1 MMSKSQLKVTSHVA
15 RDLLSSAAAF
25 KNEAAAVWEY
35 VANSLQYLDPGVSP
49 VIQVTVDTGE
59 RWIRISDN
67 GRGMSVEDLQHFFT
81 MHGENLDRLTGRL
94 GRGKFGTGKSAAFG
108 IGKKLT
114 LETVR
119 SRRRNVVELDRETID
134 ASSGD
139 KIPVRWLVDSEDC
152 AQPNGTV
159 VTISD
164 IFVARLRT
172 NEIIDYIE
180 RHLQAFR
187 ARQPSVAVNDH
198 VCEYRP
204 PELVLTR
211 TFLPTPAQAKVI
223 GDGQLTIH
231 VARVP
236 LGDLEQG
243 VFVTAGP
250 GNLVGREDCGVA
262 HKEFGNYLF
271 GEIDVPALETF
282 ESPIQPYD
290 DSRSLRLNAEHPVV
304 RVLVGFLGSKL
315 EEVRQEQLRASRE
328 AHKSEQMRRLAQEA
342 DRIADFLNQDFRIL
356 RDRLDQIRAA
366 SASKGPAKSLFG
378 TSSDGAASDDAWT
391 KGTSERGN
399 VPDSSKVSTEGR
411 GQGRKSPDLTV
422 ESQRDPLGNQ
432 SVDPAGGKGTKPRSR
447 GGFEVR
453 YDHLGRDEQRS
464 KYDRTSL
471 AILINLD
478 HLAVANAMK
487 SSAPEDPI
495 FRRLSYEI
503 AFSEYSMALGY
514 ELARQDPDMPADD
527 LLYEV
532 RATLNRVSRA
542 AAALY
547 LA

>member
-1 MMSKSQLKVTSHVA
+1 MAKPQLKVTSHVA

-35 VANSLQYLDPGVSP
+35 VVNSLQYLDPGVSP
-49 VIQVTVDTGE
+49 VVQVTVDTGE

-67 GRGMSVEDLQHFFT
+67 GRGMSADDLQHFFT
-81 MHGENLDRLTGRL
+81 MHGENLERLAGRP
-94 GRGKFGTGKSAAFG
+94 GRGKFGTGKAAAFG
-108 IGKKLT
+108 IGRKLII
-114 LETVR
+114 ETVND
-119 SRRRNVVELDRETID
+119 RRRNVVELDRATID

-139 KIPVRWLVDSEDC
+139 KIPVRWVVDNENC
-152 AQPNGTV
+152 AQPNGTI

-211 TFLPTPAQAKVI
+211 TFAPTPAQARVI
-223 GDGQLTIH
+223 GECTLTIH

-236 LGDLEQG
+236 LADLEQG
-243 VFVTAGP
+243 VFVTAGA
-250 GNLVGREDCGVA
+250 GNLVGREDCGVT

-271 GEIDVPALETF
+271 GEIDVPALESF
-282 ESPIQPYD
+282 ETPIQPYD
-290 DSRSLRLNAEHPVV
+290 DSRSLKLNPEHPVV

-315 EEVRQEQLRASRE
+315 DEVRQEQVRLSRD

-342 DRIADFLNQDFRIL
+342 DRIAEFLNQDFRFL
-356 RDRLDQIRAA
+356 KERLDQIRAA

-378 TSSDGAASDDAWT
+378 SSAGGAGTDDTWA
-391 KGTSERGN
+391 KGTSERGELEQFAT
-399 VPDSSKVSTEGR
+399 PPAEGHGR
-411 GQGRKSPDLTV
+411 GRKPPDLTV
-422 ESQRDPLGNQ
+422 AGQRDPSGKQ
-432 SVDPAGGKGTKPRSR
+432 SVDPVGGDGSKRRAR

-453 YDHLGRDEQRS
+453 YDHMGREEQRS

-478 HLAVANAMK
+478 HSAVANALK
-487 SSAPEDPI
+487 STGSDDPI

-503 AFSEYSMALGY
+503 AFSEYAMALGY

-532 RATLNRVSRA
+532 RATLNRVSKA
-542 AAALY
+542 AASLY

>member
-1 MMSKSQLKVTSHVA
+1 MTRTQLKVTSHVA

-49 VIQVTVDTGE
+49 VVQVTVDTGE
-59 RWIRISDN
+59 RWIRVSDN
-67 GRGMSVEDLQHFFT
+67 GRGMSVDELQHFFT
-81 MHGENLDRLTGRL
+81 MHGENLERLAGRP
-94 GRGKFGTGKSAAFG
+94 GRGKFGTGKAAAFG
-108 IGKKLT
+108 IGNKLT
-114 LETVR
+114 LETVSNR
-119 SRRRNVVELDRETID
+119 KRNVVELTRATID
-134 ASSGD
+134 KSSGD
-139 KIPVRWLVDSEDC
+139 KIPVNWIADDEDC
-152 AQPNGTV
+152 AQPNGTI

-180 RHLQAFR
+180 RHLQVFR

-204 PELVLTR
+204 PELLLTR
-211 TFLPTPAQAKVI
+211 TFTPTPAQAKVI
-223 GDGQLTIH
+223 GDCNLTIH

-236 LGDLEQG
+236 LSDLEQG
-243 VFVTAGP
+243 VFVTAGA
-250 GNLVGREDCGVA
+250 GNLVGREDCGVG
-262 HKEFGNYLF
+262 HKEFGNYLY

-282 ESPIQPYD
+282 ETPIQPYD
-290 DSRSLRLNAEHPVV
+290 DSRSLKLNPEHPVV
-304 RVLVGFLGSKL
+304 RILVGFLGSKL
-315 EEVRQEQLRASRE
+315 DEVRQEQVRSSRE
-328 AHKSEQMRRLAQEA
+328 AHRSEQMRRLAQEA
-342 DRIADFLNQDFRIL
+342 DRIADFLNQDFRFL
-356 RDRLDQIRAA
+356 KERLDQIRAA

-378 TSSDGAASDDAWT
+378 AAPEGAGADDAWV
-391 KGTSERGN
+391 KGTSERGEFER
-399 VPDSSKVSTEGR
+399 SVSPLGDGEGK
-411 GQGRKSPDLTV
+411 GRKPPDLTAAGHRNP
-422 ESQRDPLGNQ
+422 SGKK
-432 SVDPAGGKGTKPRSR
+432 SVDPVGGDGPRRRAR

-453 YDHLGRDEQRS
+453 YDRLGLEEQRS

-478 HLAVANAMK
+478 HAAVANALK
-487 SSAPEDPI
+487 ATGSEDPI

-503 AFSEYSMALGY
+503 AFSEYAMALGY

-532 RATLNRVSRA
+532 RATLNRVSKA
-542 AAALY
+542 AASLY